1 MKNTALL
8 IIDIQNDYFP
18 GGNMELAGAKAA
30 GEKAGEVL
38 AFFRDRNLPVFHI
51 QHESVKEG
59 ATFFLS
65 GTRGQKIHDSVTPGA
80 GERVIQKNF
89 PNSFLGTGLL
99 NDLKAE
105 GIENLVITGMM
116 TFMCVDA
123 TARAAKDLGF
133 TCTLVHD
140 TTAARDLTFEEK
152 TIPADQVKTA
162 FLAALTMICDQVISS
177 EMFFKQID

>member
-1 MKNTALL
+1 MQNTALL

-30 GEKAGEVL
+30 GENAGEVL
-38 AFFRDRNLPVFHI
+38 AFFRDRHLPVFHI

-59 ATFFLS
+59 ATFFLP
-65 GTRGQKIHDSVTPGA
+65 GTPGQQIHDSVTPRA
-80 GERVIQKNF
+80 GERVIQKHF

-99 NDLKAE
+99 DDLKAE
-105 GIENLVITGMM
+105 GVENLVITGMM

-140 TTAARDLTFEEK
+140 ATAARDLTFEK
-152 TIPADQVKTA
+152 RIVPADQVKTA
-162 FLAALTMICDQVISS
+162 FLAALSMICDQVISS
-177 EMFFKQID
+177 EKLLKQID